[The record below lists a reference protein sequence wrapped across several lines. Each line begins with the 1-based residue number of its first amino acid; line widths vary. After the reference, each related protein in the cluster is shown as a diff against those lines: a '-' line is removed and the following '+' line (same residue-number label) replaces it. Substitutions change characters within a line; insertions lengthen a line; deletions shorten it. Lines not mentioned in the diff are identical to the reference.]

1 MASEACI
8 DAAWIGTPHSELA
21 AFSSSNAVVEGG
33 DQTVHHSELAAFSSS
48 NAIDAAIVA
57 VIRRYDAAIVA
68 VIRRYDAAIVGGT
81 AKLIFLRRYVRPN
94 PR

>member
-8 DAAWIGTPHSELA
+8 DAAWMGTP
-21 AFSSSNAVVEGG
+21 
-33 DQTVHHSELAAFSSS
+33 HSELAAFSSS

-68 VIRRYDAAIVGGT
+68 VIGRYDAAIVGGT

>member
-1 MASEACI
+1 MALEACL
-8 DAAWIGTPHSELA
+8 DADGTGTPHSELA

-33 DQTVHHSELAAFSSS
+33 DQKVHHSELAAFSSP
-48 NAIDAAIVA
+48 NAI
-57 VIRRYDAAIVA
+57 DAAIVA

-81 AKLIFLRRYVRPN
+81 AKLIFLRRHVRPN